1 MDQYFSIGKIVA
13 TFRLQGEVI
22 LEHNLGQKTNFKG
35 IQVLFV
41 ESVADR
47 FLPYFIV
54 QASAKNDKE
63 TFIKLEGIDSKEAA
77 HQLCAKK
84 VWLSQDDFRKVA
96 GKSAPISLIGY
107 MLLDKEKE
115 LGLIEEVIEQ
125 PHQILCRITMNEKEV
140 LIPLNE
146 STIQNISHPKKQVH
160 TSLPEGLLE
169 IYL

>member
-1 MDQYFSIGKIVA
+1 MDQYFSIGKIAA
-13 TFRLQGEVI
+13 TFRLQGEII

-54 QASAKNDKE
+54 QANAKNDKE
-63 TFIKLEGIDSKEAA
+63 TYVKLEGIDSKESA
-77 HQLCAKK
+77 HQLCSKK

-107 MLLDKEKE
+107 MLLDKEKQ

-125 PHQILCRITMNEKEV
+125 PHQILCRLMMNEKEV

-146 STIQNISHPKKQVH
+146 STIQKINHAKKEVL
-160 TSLPEGLLE
+160 TDLPDGLLE
-169 IYL
+169 VYL